1 VVFGWVFASHM
12 IGAGISAWVAGAIRE
27 ATGSYDP
34 AWWISGG
41 LCLVAAVACLLV
53 PRGNALGVTSD
64 ELEPML
70 APH

>member
-1 VVFGWVFASHM
+1 M

-41 LCLVAAVACLLV
+41 LCMAAAVACLLI
-53 PRGNALGVTSD
+53 PRGNALGVTID
-64 ELEPML
+64 EPDTVLS
-70 APH
+70 PH